1 MVGEYGPRIRD
12 FIKNEL
18 DKFTAEREEY
28 KKLRSG
34 IESGNIEGI
43 IAGQL
48 APGINV
54 ALSKARGVENTPL
67 ISKFLARTSKNLSS
81 LKYNDSPKADLG
93 KPAPYRPR
101 VKTKDFYK

>member
-1 MVGEYGPRIRD
+1 MEIYSLSGP
-12 FIKNEL
+12 
-18 DKFTAEREEY
+18 
-28 KKLRSG
+28 SG
-34 IESGNIEGI
+34 TGKSTSALEFAHQRNIEGI